1 MRRPHSLLE
10 RIRPT
15 AGRLL
20 LGLFLLAGQFAPL
33 AHLATHRNDH
43 THGPDVTSEHEA
55 AHRAGRAHDH
65 DDFDHQADDDADHG
79 HDHDDDHDHAVT
91 RDDHDDTDHDHGGGT
106 PQGPASPD
114 HGRASAAHLDLALL
128 DGPPPPFLPPPAE
141 TLAPPPDVYARWHH
155 APALPQPPARGPP
168 PSH

>member
-1 MRRPHSLLE
+1 MGRPHSMLE

-20 LGLFLLAGQFAPL
+20 LGLFLLAAQFAPL

-43 THGPDVTSEHEA
+43 THGPDVTSDHEA

-65 DDFDHQADDDADHG
+65 DDDADHG
-79 HDHDDDHDHAVT
+79 HGHDDAAT
-91 RDDHDDTDHDHGGGT
+91 RDDHGDADHDHGDGT
-106 PQGPASPD
+106 PQRPASPE
-114 HGRASAAHLDLALL
+114 HGRASAAHFDLALL